1 MKKKMKSEFLNRHL
15 RGLLIALISAF
26 VLFSNT
32 AAQSGT
38 AILHGEI
45 STVTPDGSSLY
56 LSGAKIILTGAS
68 SPGEAIT
75 IFADE
80 SGSYQFKNLNVGKY
94 LLEVSLV
101 GFKAATKEISVVGDQ
116 DIAENVRLELD
127 SVSASVTI
135 ESENN
140 GINTTESTVAETISP
155 KTLQNAPLNEEKFE
169 DALPLIPGVVR
180 GPDGLMNV
188 KGAQSSQSGTLVGNS
203 NGDDPITGNSAIRLP
218 LEAVES
224 LQVLSNPYSAEYGNF
239 NGGMVQLQTRSG
251 SDKWKAG
258 LNSFFPRIR
267 SRNGSIRGIESI
279 TPRFNVGGPLIKD
292 KLFLFQTLEYKFV
305 QTQVENLPQLEG
317 DTKLES
323 FNSFTRVDYNVSDN
337 HRLNASFNIFP
348 QKIDFINLNTFNPQ
362 NTAAN
367 FHQRGW
373 MAAFNDQYV
382 TNKGGI
388 LQTTFSVK
396 RADADVFGNSG
407 NPFTIAPQTNSG
419 GFFNRQSRESLR
431 TEAQSIYSLP
441 LINAGGQHSFKVG
454 GGFSYSTFDGS
465 NLSQP
470 VRIVRADGTLN
481 QLQTYL
487 GSGILSR
494 NKSEFGF
501 FVQDKW
507 TINPRLTFD
516 LGIRFD
522 RDNLAESFNPAPRLG
537 FVISPFQDNKTVIRG
552 GFGVFFSKIPLNVGV
567 FDQTQSVLISRFAVD
582 GITPNGQTLFRP
594 ALENGEIETP
604 YSLGWNLQ
612 FDREVNDRLFV
623 RVGYE
628 QRETRRDLLL
638 TPILNQTGTEGI
650 YQLGKGGSSSYREF
664 LLMSRLRLQKNSDLF
679 FSYTRSRSVGDLN
692 IFGSFAG
699 NVVNP
704 IVRPNQYSRL
714 NFDAPDRFLFWGEFG
729 LPWGINLSPVIDWR
743 TGFPYSLIDQN
754 QNFIGRRNAENRF
767 PDFFSAD
774 VQIFRDF
781 KVGFRGK
788 EYKLRAGVKFFN
800 LTNHF
805 NPRDVQNNLDS
816 PDFGTFYN
824 SVSRKTRFKF
834 EFNF

>member
-1 MKKKMKSEFLNRHL
+1 MKREFIKIIYRILPI
-15 RGLLIALISAF
+15 LIIG
-26 VLFSNT
+26 VLSG
-32 AAQSGT
+32 AGT
-38 AILHGEI
+38 ALAQEPSTILQGEI
-45 STVTPDGSSLY
+45 STIGPDGNSVNLA
-56 LSGAKIILTGAS
+56 GAKVVLKSI
-68 SPGEAIT
+68 SPNTSGLT
-75 IFADE
+75 IFADGTGNYKF
-80 SGSYQFKNLNVGKY
+80 SNLKAGNY
-94 LLEVSLV
+94 SLEVSLE
-101 GFKAATKEISVVGDQ
+101 GFSIVKKSITLT
-116 DIAENVRLELD
+116 ENKSNVENIQMAID
-127 SVSASVTI
+127 SLSASVTI
-135 ESENN
+135 ESETN
-140 GINTTESTVAETISP
+140 GINTTESAVAETIST

-188 KGAQSSQSGTLVGNS
+188 KGAQSSQSGTLVGSS
-203 NGDDPITGNSAIRLP
+203 NGDDPITGNSAISLP

-239 NGGMVQLQTRSG
+239 NGGVVQLQTRSG

-267 SRNGSIRGIESI
+267 SRNGSIRGVESI

-292 KLFLFQTLEYKFV
+292 KLFLFQTVEYKFV

-323 FNSFTRVDYNVSDN
+323 FNSFTRVDYNFSDN

-388 LQTTFSVK
+388 LQTTFSIK

-407 NPFTIAPQTNSG
+407 EPFIIAPQTNSG
-419 GFFNRQSRESLR
+419 GFFNRQMRESLR

-441 LINAGGQHSFKVG
+441 LINAKGQHSFKFG

-582 GITPNGQTLFRP
+582 GITPNGQILFRP
-594 ALENGEIETP
+594 ALENGEINTP

-612 FDREVNDRLFV
+612 FDREVNERLFV

-628 QRETRRDLLL
+628 QRETRRDFLL
-638 TPILNQTGTEGI
+638 TPILNQAGTEGI

-664 LLMSRLRLQKNSDLF
+664 LLMSRLRLQKNRDLF

-704 IVRPNQYSRL
+704 IVRPNEYSRL

-743 TGFPYSLIDQN
+743 TGFPYSLIDQS

-774 VQIFRDF
+774 VQIFKDF

-805 NPRDVQNNLDS
+805 NPRDVQNNLNS

-824 SVSRKTRFKF
+824 SVSRKMRFKF